1 MNATVE
7 LHVII
12 GSGALGMA
20 LSRELLAR
28 RKRVRMVNRSG
39 VADVPTRVYVFRGNA
54 ADPATLREACED
66 ATVIYHCAQP
76 SYKDWVATAPALM
89 DGVIEAAA
97 VSGARVVYADSPWA
111 YGPEPGPLTEELRCR
126 PSGVFGAVR
135 ARLAARLMEAHQNG
149 RVRATIGRA
158 ADFFGPFSRTSLL
171 GRYVFDPAMGGR
183 TIRVPGDPDLP
194 HTYTYIDD
202 FARGLVV
209 LAERDESLGQA
220 WHVPSAETVT
230 TRCFVEMVLKELGA
244 QTRLQVAP
252 RSGFTVRGWFDPAA
266 KALNETRQ
274 QRDRPFVLGHGK
286 FQTAFGAETTP
297 HPEAIRKTLEWW
309 RQNPA

>member
-39 VADVPTRVYVFRGNA
+39 VADVPTRVYVFRGDA
-54 ADPATLREACED
+54 AESSTLREACEE
-66 ATVIYHCAQP
+66 ATAIYHCAQP
-76 SYKDWVATAPALM
+76 SCRDWVSAAPALM
-89 DGVIEAAA
+89 DGVITAAE
-97 VSGARVVYADSPWA
+97 VSGARIVYADSPWA
-111 YGPEPGPLTEELRCR
+111 YGAASSPLTEDLPYR
-126 PSGVFGAVR
+126 PCGAFGAAR
-135 ARLAARLMEAHQNG
+135 ARIAARLMEAHQRG

-158 ADFFGPFSRTSLL
+158 SDFFGPFCRTSLL
-171 GRYVFDPAMGGR
+171 GRCVFDAALGGR
-183 TIRVPGDPDLP
+183 PAQVPGAPDLP

-202 FARGLVV
+202 FARALIV
-209 LAERDESLGQA
+209 LAEREEALGQA

-230 TRCFVEMVLKELGA
+230 TRRFVEMVFEALGTPA
-244 QTRLQVAP
+244 RFRVVPQAGL
-252 RSGFTVRGWFDPAA
+252 TVRGWFNPEQR
-266 KALNETRQ
+266 ALNETRR
-274 QRDRPFVLGHGK
+274 QREQPFVLDHGK
-286 FQTAFGAETTP
+286 FQQAFGAQTTP
-297 HPEAIRKTLEWW
+297 HPDAILKTLEWW